1 MKKIALLLI
10 VMTSL
15 SACAVWRTP
24 PIARIALL
32 ASFEGRYREVGYT
45 AIYPARLALRDAG
58 LSHLE
63 LVAVD
68 DGGTPQTAQARARAL
83 ALDDSIKAVMVMGY
97 DSADVGVLEALGDLP
112 VIIIGEW
119 ATTPINDHI
128 FIMSHSQIPEM
139 LSYAGRLDIT
149 APVETL
155 FQGGDAFGL
164 FAYADLYNQTNPLPH
179 VQIVTSGAFAPLA
192 FRERLLASDIYV
204 PPPSYLST
212 TVYDAT
218 RLLAHV
224 IADADMS
231 RQAVADTIRSV
242 DYMGEWVGRI
252 RFGDNGYWADA
263 PLYMY
268 VYADN
273 QYDGHELM
281 FIRSMVRDIPPN
293 R

>member
-10 VMTSL
+10 LMTSL
-15 SACAVWRTP
+15 SACAIWRTP

-58 LSHLE
+58 VSHLE

-83 ALDDSIKAVMVMGY
+83 ALDDSIKVVMVMGY
-97 DSADVGVLEALGDLP
+97 DSADSRVLEALADLP
-112 VIIIGEW
+112 VIVIGEW
-119 ATTPINDHI
+119 ATTPIYEHI
-128 FIMSHSQIPEM
+128 FIVSNSQIPEM
-139 LSYAGRLDIT
+139 LSYDGRLDIT
-149 APVETL
+149 ASLETP

-164 FAYADLYNQTNPLPH
+164 FAYADLYNQTRPLPH
-179 VQIVTSGAFAPLA
+179 VQIVTSGAFAPFE

-204 PPPSYLST
+204 PQPSYLST

-218 RLLAHV
+218 RLLAQV
-224 IADADMS
+224 IANADMS

-252 RFGDNGYWADA
+252 RFGDDGYWADA
-263 PLYMY
+263 PLYTY

-273 QYDGHELM
+273 QYDGYELM
-281 FIRSMVRDIPPN
+281 HNSAMVIDIPPN